1 MTNHLPFADMLRG
14 GHPNSLGRTV
24 EVVEAVLAAPAQL
37 DQLYGCYF
45 DGDETVRLRTSNAM
59 KRLWRQQPDWFRPY
73 LDRFYEEVAAL
84 TQPST
89 RWTLAQMALEL
100 APLFTDAQRQRAI
113 MVLKDNLTQYDDWI
127 VLSQTLKALE
137 AWAETD
143 ADLREWLAPQLE
155 RLAADPRKS
164 VAAPAAKLLK
174 RLRG

>member
-1 MTNHLPFADMLRG
+1 MLDRSPFAEMLRG

-24 EVVEAVLAAPAQL
+24 EVVEAVLADPTQL
-37 DQLYGCYF
+37 EQLYGCYF

-73 LDRFYEEVAAL
+73 FDRFYGEVAGL

-100 APLFTDAQRQRAI
+100 APLFNDAQRQRAAA
-113 MVLKDNLTQYDDWI
+113 VLKDNLTAYDDWI
-127 VLSQTLKALE
+127 VLSQTLKTLG
-137 AWAETD
+137 AWAKTD
-143 ADLREWLAPQLE
+143 PNLRGWLIPQLE

-164 VAAPAAKLLK
+164 VGVPAAKLLK